1 MEGLGADFRFEDCFK
16 DRTPSQSWKLDQG
29 DHAEPFCL
37 GAVLPFSAVV
47 WLQRFSSL
55 SLGL

>member
-1 MEGLGADFRFEDCFK
+1 MLTFALKTALKTGHRH
-16 DRTPSQSWKLDQG
+16 RQSLKLDQG

-47 WLQRFSSL
+47 WLQHFSSL
-55 SLGL
+55 PLCL